1 MSFAVDEAIFLTKSE
16 AIGLS
21 ASGSL
26 PSVAE
31 GPPVEEDIMRAWA
44 YRLSALALGFATIFA
59 TTARASDLPKQGTF
73 SVASKATGS
82 YQEIPPRNPSEVGVW
97 DETGKIVGD
106 GLLKDMA
113 WRCFGMP
120 EIIDGNFKDMIA
132 YCVGTAQDGDQV
144 VFGTKWEKTTILA
157 VSAQVSGY
165 SIDGTGKYEG
175 IVATYKAKCYFG
187 GMGITNYTDDCDGQG
202 SYKLP

>member
-16 AIGLS
+16 RIGLS

-44 YRLSALALGFATIFA
+44 HLSSALALGAATFFATMAI
-59 TTARASDLPKQGTF
+59 ASDLPKQGTF

-82 YQEIPPRNPSEVGVW
+82 YQGIGHVDPIDVGVD

-120 EIIDGNFKDMIA
+120 EFIDGNFKDNVG
-132 YCVGTAQDGDQV
+132 YCVSTAPDGTQV
-144 VFGTKWEKTTILA
+144 IFGIKQEKRTQFA
-157 VSAQVSGY
+157 ESAQVSGY
-165 SIDGTGKYEG
+165 SIAGSGKYAG
-175 IVATYKAKCYFG
+175 IVATYKANCLYSG
-187 GMGITNYTDDCDGQG
+187 RSPLDYTADCDGQG